1 MQALN
6 INAHR
11 AQLAREPGKY
21 LGHLPNGSGIQ
32 AHSAADHF
40 AAYGIIMEIHLDAK
54 GRIYYNALLPDGR
67 RGIKSR
73 SYTTALNVGI
83 AILNH

>member
-21 LGHLPNGSGIQ
+21 LGHLPNGS
-32 AHSAADHF
+32 AKKLF
-40 AAYGIIMEIHLDAK
+40 ARTSTM
-54 GRIYYNALLPDGR
+54 
-67 RGIKSR
+67 KSP
-73 SYTTALNVGI
+73 
-83 AILNH
+83 

>member
-6 INAHR
+6 ITAHK
-11 AQLAREPGKY
+11 AQLAAQPAAY
-21 LGHLPNGSGIQ
+21 LGHMPNGSGIQ
-32 AHSAADHF
+32 AHSAGEHF
-40 AAYGIIMEIHLDAK
+40 AAYGIIMEMHLDNK
-54 GRIYYNALLPDGR
+54 GRIYHNALLPDGR

-73 SYTTALNVGI
+73 SYTAALNVGI